1 MDLCGDAA
9 VQSAALFEAYWLE
22 SGRDGLDADGTGD
35 GGWSRALMVICSV
48 ATVAAAVVLAVADQ
62 LA

>member
-1 MDLCGDAA
+1 MDLRGDAA
-9 VQSAALFEAYWLE
+9 VQPAALLEAYWAE
-22 SGRDGLDADGTGD
+22 CERDGLDADVSGD